1 MLYDLFKRTI
11 ESFALYFVICMILS
25 DITIYCIL
33 LCWSVFENSFPPT
46 ARPTLWYIWPSF
58 GQRSPL
64 RLPHSGQISHIIL
77 DISSPRSLNCDAYH
91 ALWVY
96 LTESVFQTR
105 FKFWSDTFICA
116 EYQNKLNILRC
127 SAVLHKYLIFYFKY
141 QFFLFLWIVYV
152 KII

>member
-1 MLYDLFKRTI
+1 LNIGDEKITSLAGCMFSRVFLCVDIGVFRKADFNLFKRTI

-46 ARPTLWYIWPSF
+46 ARPTLRYIWPSF

-77 DISSPRSLNCDAYH
+77 DISSPRSLNCDAH
-91 ALWVY
+91 
-96 LTESVFQTR
+96 LTESIFQTR
-105 FKFWSDTFICA
+105 SSSQSLLK
-116 EYQNKLNILRC
+116 
-127 SAVLHKYLIFYFKY
+127 
-141 QFFLFLWIVYV
+141 
-152 KII
+152 